1 MIKMKKTTTN
11 LNKSVKNST
20 NLEMNSTINF
30 EDILD
35 IQEVDVEEMMM
46 LLDQN
51 VDQIETIMESLSE
64 DDYFENLEYEIRYN

>member
-1 MIKMKKTTTN
+1 M
-11 LNKSVKNST
+11 NKSVKNSI

-64 DDYFENLEYEIRYN
+64 DAYFENLEYEIRYN

>member
-1 MIKMKKTTTN
+1 
-11 LNKSVKNST
+11 
-20 NLEMNSTINF
+20 MNSTINF

-51 VDQIETIMESLSE
+51 VDPVSYTHLRAHET
-64 DDYFENLEYEIRYN
+64 

>member
-1 MIKMKKTTTN
+1 
-11 LNKSVKNST
+11 
-20 NLEMNSTINF
+20 MNSTINF

-51 VDQIETIMESLSE
+51 VDQIETIMENLSE

>member
-1 MIKMKKTTTN
+1 
-11 LNKSVKNST
+11 
-20 NLEMNSTINF
+20 MNSTINF

-51 VDQIETIMESLSE
+51 VISGANRFQNLS
-64 DDYFENLEYEIRYN
+64 F

>member
-1 MIKMKKTTTN
+1 
-11 LNKSVKNST
+11 
-20 NLEMNSTINF
+20 MNSTINF

-64 DDYFENLEYEIRYN
+64 DAYFENLEYEIRYN

>member
-1 MIKMKKTTTN
+1 MPN
-11 LNKSVKNST
+11 NST